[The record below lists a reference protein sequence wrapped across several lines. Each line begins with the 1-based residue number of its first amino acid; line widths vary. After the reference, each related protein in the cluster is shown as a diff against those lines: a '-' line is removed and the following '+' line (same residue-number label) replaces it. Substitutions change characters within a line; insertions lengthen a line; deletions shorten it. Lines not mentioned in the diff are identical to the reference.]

1 MNRASLLSRVGRSV
15 LLSASKAYERLTG
28 NCLVV
33 ETKTWWGSRMLV
45 SLPEPASVQIF
56 LDGQMD
62 PNLTEFLC
70 HALKPGQTFVDVGAH
85 LGYFSLLAQHLV
97 RPSGQV
103 VAFEPAPQTFALLAR
118 NAARAGSIQVHALA
132 LWSES
137 AELPFN
143 TYGQRFSAYNSF
155 FGPRVAPAY
164 LHRLRKRS
172 ISVNATSLDEFLSQ
186 HPMAVHC
193 IKIDA
198 ESAELAILRGAVRT
212 LATHKPVVIAE
223 VGDLGVDSA
232 PKSAQMV
239 DFLCKQG
246 YQAWEWRAGT
256 LHPHAVQDQYEAGNL
271 IFIHQERTQ
280 DV

>member
-1 MNRASLLSRVGRSV
+1 MNRANLLSRISRSV
-15 LLSASKAYERLTG
+15 LVFLSKAYERLTG
-28 NCLVV
+28 SCLVA
-33 ETKTWWGSRMLV
+33 EADTWWGGKMLV

-56 LDGQMD
+56 LDGRMD

-103 VAFEPAPQTFALLAR
+103 IAFEPAPQTFALLKR
-118 NAARAGSIQVHALA
+118 NVVLAGLIQAYELA

-137 AELPFN
+137 ATLSFE

-164 LHRLRKRS
+164 LHRLRKQS
-172 ISVNATSLDEFLSQ
+172 VLVNAISLDKFLAQ
-186 HPMAVHC
+186 RPINIHC

-198 ESAELAILRGAVRT
+198 EGAELSILRGAVGA
-212 LATHKPVVIAE
+212 LSAQKPVVIAE
-223 VGDLGVDSA
+223 VGDLGVAAA
-232 PKSAQMV
+232 PRSIEV
-239 DFLCKQG
+239 VEFLLQRG
-246 YQAWEWRAGT
+246 YQAWEWCTGA
-256 LHPHAVQDQYEAGNL
+256 LHPHTVREQYEAGNL
-271 IFIHQERTQ
+271 IFIHQEQTQ